1 MPSVLWRIKKA
12 REGPF
17 RGIVFSAAKA
27 HKNRGAC
34 GKMEI
39 LPQAPLLLNPLYFD
53 AAFRE
58 ALNGVPSAILMVQ
71 PVKPNRSAKRKL
83 P

>member
-27 HKNRGAC
+27 HKKGELAAKWKFCR
-34 GKMEI
+34 K
-39 LPQAPLLLNPLYFD
+39 LPLLLNPLYFD